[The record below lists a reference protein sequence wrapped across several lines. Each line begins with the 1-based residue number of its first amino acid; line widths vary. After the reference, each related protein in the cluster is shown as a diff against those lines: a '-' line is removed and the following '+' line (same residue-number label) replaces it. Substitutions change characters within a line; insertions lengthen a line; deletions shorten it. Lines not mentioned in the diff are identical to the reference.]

1 MSKCKIPNEYFEH
14 SREFLISS
22 SKLCG
27 IRSISRDNL
36 FDITK
41 AALLNEIQNNSV
53 IVKNYIVNGFE
64 HYFIIKKLSW
74 DSEFFQRPINKIL
87 AILFMHEDYKTLEKA
102 NKIFVDWFLTE
113 TENGSYCFMELPSES
128 TVIIQSLTSN
138 RFRLVESRI
147 HHYLKNIQNFNNKR
161 FLIRKADVTD
171 LENLSKVASITRNR
185 FDRFHAD
192 INFTDELADE
202 YLGKFARETVNGFAD
217 MVIVPNEPG
226 VEPNALFAVNL
237 LKNDWSI
244 VGAKI
249 SQLVLAAVDPNT
261 CRGWYEKLL
270 SEICYYLKENG
281 AEYLITNTQTTNKA
295 PIHVN
300 EKLGFKYSHTTHIL
314 TISNTSSSANILSNH

>member
-1 MSKCKIPNEYFEH
+1 MIKNKIPNEYFEH
-14 SREFLISS
+14 SRELLISS
-22 SKLCG
+22 SKFCG
-27 IRSISRDNL
+27 IRSISRSNL
-36 FDITK
+36 FNIIKSDF
-41 AALLNEIQNNSV
+41 LNEIQNNSV
-53 IVKNYIVNGFE
+53 DVKKFTVNGFE

-74 DSEFFQRPINKIL
+74 DSEFFQRPMYKIL
-87 AILFMHEDYKTLEKA
+87 AILYNHEDYETLEKA

-113 TENGSYCFMELPSES
+113 TEKRAYCFIELSSEA
-128 TVIIQSLTSN
+128 TVLLQLLTSN
-138 RFRLVESRI
+138 RFRLVESRV
-147 HHYLKNIQNFNNKR
+147 HHYLKDIQNFNYKR
-161 FLIRKADVTD
+161 FSIRKADFND

-192 INFTDELADE
+192 INFTDELADK
-202 YLGKFARETVNGFAD
+202 YLGKFAKESVNGFAD
-217 MVIVPNEPG
+217 MVIVPNEDG
-226 VEPNALFAVNL
+226 VEPNALLAVNL
-237 LKNDWSI
+237 LRNDWSN

-314 TISNTSSSANILSNH
+314 TISNI